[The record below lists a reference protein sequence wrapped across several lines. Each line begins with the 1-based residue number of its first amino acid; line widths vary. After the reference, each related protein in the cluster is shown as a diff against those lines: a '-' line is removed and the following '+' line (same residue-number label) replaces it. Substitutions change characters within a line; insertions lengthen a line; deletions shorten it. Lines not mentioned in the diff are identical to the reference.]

1 MPIDT
6 LTHTL
11 NVAKTA
17 NWGDFEV
24 MYDRIRVW
32 LKRQCLRI
40 ASTKW
45 LCVQRRQKQCIAFHL
60 ISLVVTVTWPA
71 RDFRPDRAIERSIGV
86 GQVRRVV
93 AYWNFFYDKQR
104 CCSSSGTDKFALGQL
119 SAGASRRQST
129 PFLVNQ
135 SISHFICKIKQKQI
149 K

>member
-40 ASTKW
+40 ASTKC

-93 AYWNFFYDKQR
+93 AYWNFFMTNNDVAVRLVQTN
-104 CCSSSGTDKFALGQL
+104 SL
-119 SAGASRRQST
+119 SVNSRRGH
-129 PFLVNQ
+129 LVVNLR
-135 SISHFICKIKQKQI
+135 HF
-149 K
+149 